1 MEINCLKTK
10 KVVEYM
16 GGNYVPT
23 LTDTADNH
31 TSGHQKGKMQTKI
44 HGRLEK
50 KRMG

>member
-31 TSGHQKGKMQTKI
+31 TSGHQKGQNANKNTW
-44 HGRLEK
+44 
-50 KRMG
+50 